1 MDSLELILVAGLIG
15 MALVNAASLV
25 WAFYL
30 DGRLRQRPVPK
41 HYDIHIDGS
50 KIFSEVDLA
59 AVEVQARE
67 QLKKSAEE
75 AAKKLQESV
84 AENTNDIAGR
94 LKETADEALQAELE
108 KYRINLE
115 ELHTS
120 SINQFSEVQK
130 EVDDKRIELL
140 KELDA
145 DITKERERRMDKFN
159 ERINDVVANYLAE
172 SLGNQV
178 DLGAQGRYILR
189 SLQEHKDEIKRDVLA

>member
-75 AAKKLQESV
+75 AARKLQESV
-84 AENTNDIAGR
+84 AENTDDIAGR

-130 EVDDKRIELL
+130 EVDNKRVELL

-145 DITKERERRMDKFN
+145 DIAKERERRMDKFN

-189 SLQEHKDEIKRDVLA
+189 SLQEHKDEIKKDVLA